1 MYQAQ
6 HKVISHRW
14 TLNKVKSFLVYIRFS
29 FLTNVLLSAT
39 GNLLRLLGNNPV
51 QAEGET
57 SNLPHWPVHWHAYST
72 GPTAT
77 GQISAG
83 QINFV
88 AVPTISSTPTQ
99 PKPIQ
104 CTLRRP
110 QATATIYYL
119 MSFISSA
126 TIIEFPTFK
135 SIFFVVFATSFRV
148 PSVRLVTSPYMR
160 LRRPRGSLQGCQ
172 NLIQGTV
179 TGHRSR
185 LTLLSLAS
193 FIDNYN

>member
-1 MYQAQ
+1 MNQAQ

-14 TLNKVKSFLVYIRFS
+14 TLNKVKSFLYIRFS
-29 FLTNVLLSAT
+29 FLTNVLLSAA

-57 SNLPHWPVHWHAYST
+57 SNLPHWQQSPRFIAPVHWHAYST
-72 GPTAT
+72 GPTATVT

-88 AVPTISSTPTQ
+88 AVPTISSTRTP

-110 QATATIYYL
+110 QATATMYYL
-119 MSFISSA
+119 MLLISSA
-126 TIIEFPTFK
+126 TIIEFPT
-135 SIFFVVFATSFRV
+135 SSLFFWLFLLRAFGFRLLDSLPVFIWGWDDLEVPCKVVKTSYKER
-148 PSVRLVTSPYMR
+148 SP
-160 LRRPRGSLQGCQ
+160 L
-172 NLIQGTV
+172 
-179 TGHRSR
+179 
-185 LTLLSLAS
+185 
-193 FIDNYN
+193 

>member
-57 SNLPHWPVHWHAYST
+57 SNFPHWQQSPRFIAPVHWHAYFT

-88 AVPTISSTPTQ
+88 AVPTIYSTPTP

-110 QATATIYYL
+110 QATATMYYL
-119 MSFISSA
+119 MSL
-126 TIIEFPTFK
+126 TTTFK
-135 SIFFVVFATSFRV
+135 SIFFVVFATSFQG
-148 PSVRLVTSPYMR
+148 PFVRLVTSPYMR
-160 LRRPRGSLQGCQ
+160 LRQPRGSSQVRQ

-179 TGHRSR
+179 TGHRSP
-185 LTLLSLAS
+185 A
-193 FIDNYN
+193 